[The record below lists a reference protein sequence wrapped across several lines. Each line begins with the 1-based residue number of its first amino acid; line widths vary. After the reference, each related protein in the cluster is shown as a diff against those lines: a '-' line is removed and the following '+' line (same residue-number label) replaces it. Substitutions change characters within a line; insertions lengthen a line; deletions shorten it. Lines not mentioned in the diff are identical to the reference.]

1 LKKEKDKKAPD
12 RKEVHLFRLFHYF
25 MGGER
30 TWVMKKEARFGVE
43 KKQRKQRLNFQ
54 FVLKKKI

>member
-1 LKKEKDKKAPD
+1 
-12 RKEVHLFRLFHYF
+12 